1 MQEIQ
6 EKTVAE
12 IKVNQV
18 DEEEKQE

>member
-12 IKVNQV
+12 IKVTQV